1 VNNALTGLLFLLPD
15 RKLNRELQRLFRIK
29 GIQI

>member
-1 VNNALTGLLFLLPD
+1 VNNALTGLLFILPD
-15 RKLNRELQRLFRIK
+15 SKPNRELQRLFRIK